1 MMLMNLIF
9 RRVFSDL
16 DRPIGK
22 LQEIRD
28 SYRLL
33 NVEIYGEEMARLLND
48 W

>member
-1 MMLMNLIF
+1 MRLVNLIF
-9 RRVFSDL
+9 SRIFNEI
-16 DRPIGK
+16 DRPTEK

-33 NVEIYGEEMARLLND
+33 NVEIYGEEIASILND

>member
-1 MMLMNLIF
+1 MRLVNLIF
-9 RRVFSDL
+9 SRVFSDI

-33 NVEIYGEEMARLLND
+33 NVEIYGEEMASLLND

>member
-1 MMLMNLIF
+1 MRLVNLIIG
-9 RRVFSDL
+9 RVFSDI

-28 SYRLL
+28 SYRRL
-33 NVEIYGEEMARLLND
+33 NVEIYGEEMASLLND